1 MRIRG
6 FYRLKEVA
14 LRIRG
19 FIIQHVQM
27 IFLSIFLTLFEDLIV
42 RQNLKNRRNK
52 FNCML
57 VLVLVLS
64 KGTGEIFKKIR
75 EPLNLPQTK
84 ANQLKLISV
93 QHKLK
98 FLNFQ
103 LMKNCIQIT
112 METILLKIRPE
123 FQSSLLYLQL
133 IRIYLVSLWEQ
144 FRYEIKKEMKFW

>member
-1 MRIRG
+1 MPRPVWVAPAPPIPKG
-6 FYRLKEVA
+6 QTLLSPFLRLHTV
-14 LRIRG
+14 L
-19 FIIQHVQM
+19 V
-27 IFLSIFLTLFEDLIV
+27 
-42 RQNLKNRRNK
+42 
-52 FNCML
+52 L

-103 LMKNCIQIT
+103 LMKNWI
-112 METILLKIRPE
+112 
-123 FQSSLLYLQL
+123 
-133 IRIYLVSLWEQ
+133 
-144 FRYEIKKEMKFW
+144 

>member
-123 FQSSLLYLQL
+123 FQSSLLYLQV

-144 FRYEIKKEMKFW
+144 FRYGIKKEMKFW

>member
-75 EPLNLPQTK
+75 KPLNLPQTK

-98 FLNFQ
+98 FLSFQ
-103 LMKNCIQIT
+103 LMKNWIQIT

-123 FQSSLLYLQL
+123 FQSSLLYLQV

-144 FRYEIKKEMKFW
+144 FRYGIKKEMKFW

>member
-14 LRIRG
+14 RRIRD

-123 FQSSLLYLQL
+123 FQSSLLYLQV

-144 FRYEIKKEMKFW
+144 FRYGIKKEMKFW